1 MDIKSYSDYH
11 IDAVITESDNGF
23 LWRFTGFY
31 RHPETHLREDSWKLL
46 SFLNSQFNLPW
57 FCYGDFNEI
66 LSMTEKAGDVSRSQC
81 QMDKFRQVV
90 NLCGFKDLGYCGPD
104 FTLCNMK
111 EGSDRILLRLDRAFA
126 TSEWLDHFKDQIV
139 HYLIKLT
146 SDHCIL
152 ITTDSPHS
160 GYKRNRR
167 FHFEAMWTKMDDCK
181 AVIDAAWCSGTLAT
195 TPEGIASNL
204 QRCANAL
211 SFWNQNVVGNISKK
225 IQEKKRALASLSID
239 DRGDKGA
246 EVNKLKGEINDLLDS
261 EEIIWRQ
268 CSKTHWY
275 REGD

>member
-1 MDIKSYSDYH
+1 MD
-11 IDAVITESDNGF
+11 
-23 LWRFTGFY
+23 R
-31 RHPETHLREDSWKLL
+31 
-46 SFLNSQFNLPW
+46 
-57 FCYGDFNEI
+57 
-66 LSMTEKAGDVSRSQC
+66 
-81 QMDKFRQVV
+81 FRQVV
-90 NLCGFKDLGYCGPD
+90 NLCGFKDLGYCGPN
-104 FTLCNMK
+104 FTWCNMK

-167 FHFEAMWTKMDDCK
+167 FHFEAIWTKMDDCK